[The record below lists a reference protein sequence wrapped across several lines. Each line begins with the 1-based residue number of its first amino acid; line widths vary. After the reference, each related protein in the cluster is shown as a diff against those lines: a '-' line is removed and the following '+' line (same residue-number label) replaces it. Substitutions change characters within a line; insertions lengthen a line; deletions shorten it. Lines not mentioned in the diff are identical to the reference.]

1 MLRSFFIILFVF
13 TALKLSAQNL
23 YLAGGLGKSKISFKT
38 IDGKNITT
46 EKSIIDFNLLFEI
59 NSNKRV
65 SIKTGL
71 FIHPIEI
78 EYGRWVTF
86 GFGQQYNSIS
96 YNACFIDFPLL
107 ITYNILK
114 KNRSPIIQLSA
125 GPYLSHGLSGEVITV
140 FAKAEQETGFPE
152 DFRRN
157 DLGLMF
163 SAGIN
168 IRKWQLNSYYKKE
181 FSNILK
187 ANDQLIES
195 AYNSVLGF
203 NLIRVINFSKIE

>member
-13 TALKLSAQNL
+13 TGIILSAQNL

-46 EKSIIDFNLLFEI
+46 EKSIIDFNLLFEL

-86 GFGQQYNSIS
+86 GVGQQYNSIS
-96 YNACFIDFPLL
+96 YSACFIDFPLL
-107 ITYNILK
+107 ITYNLFN
-114 KNRSPIIQLSA
+114 KNRKSIIQLSA
-125 GPYLSHGLSGEVITV
+125 GPYLSHGVGGEVITV

-157 DLGLMF
+157 DLGLMV
-163 SAGIN
+163 SVGIN

-181 FSNILK
+181 LSNILK

-195 AYNSVLGF
+195 AYSSVLGF
-203 NLIRVINFSKIE
+203 NLIRVINFSN